1 MFLRGTRLLVAA
13 TEDLFQFLLA
23 YIRFRNRRP
32 DSLRREC
39 CISDEDRTR
48 NPSELIHPSSSKIL
62 QSESSRPTGQTSGGG
77 KMFKNRQNSAMER
90 PMFSLLC
97 KQVLDPNK
105 VIAMVPNFKCSCK
118 SFDDKNGRLP
128 VQNVKS
134 EVSSSDWSRRVR
146 GAKRC
151 NVALRRFRCLRRG
164 TMMLASKGETR
175 IRF

>member
-1 MFLRGTRLLVAA
+1 MFETQLSFLKFIRLNQKSDIQENHLENRIDSKSDRWKKEDMFLRGTRLLVAA

-77 KMFKNRQNSAMER
+77 KMFKN
-90 PMFSLLC
+90 SLA
-97 KQVLDPNK
+97 Q
-105 VIAMVPNFKCSCK
+105 
-118 SFDDKNGRLP
+118 
-128 VQNVKS
+128 
-134 EVSSSDWSRRVR
+134 
-146 GAKRC
+146 
-151 NVALRRFRCLRRG
+151 
-164 TMMLASKGETR
+164 
-175 IRF
+175 